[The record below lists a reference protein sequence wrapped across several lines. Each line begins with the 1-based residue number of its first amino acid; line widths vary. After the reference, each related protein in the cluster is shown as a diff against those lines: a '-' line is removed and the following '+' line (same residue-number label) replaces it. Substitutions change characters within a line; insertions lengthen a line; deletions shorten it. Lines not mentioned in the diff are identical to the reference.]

1 MKNEIT
7 RNQGTGSNKKALWI
21 MSVVSVTLLA
31 VFALVTITRENK
43 HVEEKT
49 EAQLVNENLI
59 GIVEHR
65 DSVINELV
73 QTFNEIEQDMNIVR
87 EKEDLLALSADNP
100 EFPDDMR
107 ERIVKEIREM
117 NSLLEENKA
126 KVISL
131 NKRLKKSG
139 IQIAALE
146 DKIGLL
152 EESIQRRDSSIQVLK
167 MELTDQDFQL
177 AELYIVLDSLDTAVE
192 EKDSTIQFKEEVI
205 SQNEAELDKAYLAS
219 GKFKELQEIG
229 LVSKEGGF
237 LGLGKNKVVPADL
250 TDSFFNQI
258 SISQTDRIDVN
269 AKKAELISA
278 HPEDSYQVISN
289 DSIVEYIAIT
299 QPEKFW
305 KKTRYAVVET
315 R

>member
-219 GKFKELQEIG
+219 GNFKELQEIG
-229 LVSKEGGF
+229 VVTKEGGF

>member
-7 RNQGTGSNKKALWI
+7 KNQGTGSNKTALWI
-21 MSVVSVTLLA
+21 MSVVSVALLA

-107 ERIVKEIREM
+107 ERIVSEIRQM
-117 NSLLEENKA
+117 NAMLEENKA

-139 IQIAALE
+139 IKIAALE

-152 EESIQRRDSSIQVLK
+152 EASIQKRDSSIQVLK

-192 EKDSTIQFKEEVI
+192 ERDSTLQLKEEVI
-205 SQNEAELDKAYLAS
+205 SQNEAELDKAFLAA
-219 GKFKELQEIG
+219 GNFKELQEIG
-229 LVSKEGGF
+229 VVSKEGGF

-258 SISQTDRIDVN
+258 SISQTDKIAVN
-269 AKKAELISA
+269 AKKAKLISA